1 MNKRIIY
8 LFFIFSNLLIAES
21 FLIKSKGYLD
31 ISTGEIVEADILIT
45 DGKIAEIGLIDESEN
60 VTVIS
65 LPNLILL
72 PGLMDS
78 HVHIVGNDSKGEE

>member
-1 MNKRIIY
+1 MKDRRNW
-8 LFFIFSNLLIAES
+8 
-21 FLIKSKGYLD
+21 
-31 ISTGEIVEADILIT
+31 
-45 DGKIAEIGLIDESEN
+45 LIDESEN

-78 HVHIVGNDSKGEE
+78 HVHIVGNDSKGEESIADSSHMGTVWGVVNAKKL